1 MTSYADL
8 GDLPNTIARTG
19 RVQSWIDNPESRLP
33 VSCTVFVVEDSME
46 GPEGIEASWR
56 FVSHALRN
64 GAGVAVHLSKLRPQ
78 GDDNGRG
85 LTASGPVSFARI
97 YSALNET
104 LRRGGVYKNG
114 AVVCHLDYT
123 HPDAI
128 DFIRASR
135 SDLAW
140 VKRCLNVDSG
150 FLGADPKLIAATID
164 GIKKGDIWLN
174 KIRYDTNG
182 NRIYGN
188 VCLEVYLPS
197 RGTCLLQH
205 VNLGACTVDDLVPAF
220 VEGMSSLIS
229 LHGQTGVGETGEYL
243 APEVDR
249 QVGLGI
255 LGLANFLAYYKV
267 TYKEFGKALD
277 AYFTR
282 RLTGNKA
289 EVLVSELA
297 NAIDTAAQLAR
308 QAKMDRAFAIAP
320 TASCSYSNIDLR
332 GYTTTP
338 ELAPPISRHIDRDS
352 GTFGVQ
358 SYDYPSDC
366 EIAAEVGW
374 DDYKRVA
381 DGIVRLFHNTRLF
394 HGYSFNSWSDV
405 VTYDELFLDNWLTSP
420 QTSLYYAL
428 QVMPD
433 TQAKDDALAALD
445 DDYKEL
451 FSFEEDVDPDCGCPK
466 VKPIDEP
473 CIPCGE

>member
-1 MTSYADL
+1 MSST
-8 GDLPNTIARTG
+8 PNLIARTG
-19 RVQSWIDNPESRLP
+19 RVQNWIDNPESRLP
-33 VSCTVFVVEDSME
+33 VSCTVFVVEDTME

-64 GAGVAVHLSKLRPQ
+64 GAGVAVHLSKLRPR
-78 GDDNGRG
+78 GNENGKG

-128 DFIRASR
+128 EFITASR
-135 SDLAW
+135 SDLSW
-140 VKRCLNVDSG
+140 VKRCLNVDQN
-150 FLGADPKLIAATID
+150 FLKYASDELIEATLD
-164 GIKKGDIWLN
+164 GIKKGDLWLN
-174 KIRYDTNG
+174 KIRHDSNG

-205 VNLGACTVDDLVPAF
+205 VNLGACKLEDLTPAF
-220 VEGMSSLIS
+220 VEGMSSLIE
-229 LHGQTGVGETGEYL
+229 LHSKTGVGDTGEYL
-243 APEVDR
+243 APEIDR
-249 QVGLGI
+249 QVGLGV
-255 LGLANFLAYYKV
+255 LGLANFLCQNKV
-267 TYKEFGKALD
+267 TYKEFGLALEQYFNHTPQYTP
-277 AYFTR
+277 AY
-282 RLTGNKA
+282 L
-289 EVLVSELA
+289 LVSELA
-297 NAIDTAAQLAR
+297 KSIEIAAQIAR
-308 QAKMDRAFAIAP
+308 AANMSRAFAIAP
-320 TASCSYSNIDLR
+320 TASCSYSNVDLR
-332 GYTTTP
+332 GFTTAP
-338 ELAPPISRHIDRDS
+338 ELAPPISRHVDRDS

-358 SYDYPSDC
+358 SYDYPADI

-374 DDYKRVA
+374 DDYNRVV
-381 DGIVRLFHNTRLF
+381 DGVVRLFQSTMLF
-394 HGYSFNSWSDV
+394 HGYSYNSWSDV
-405 VTYDELFLDNWLTSP
+405 VTYDDMFLYEWLNSP

-445 DDYKEL
+445 EDFRDL
-451 FSFEEDVDPDCGCPK
+451 FGFDQDIDPDCGCPIP
-466 VKPIDEP
+466 KPENNEP